1 MTNRFLTPLE
11 EHDYRRLVGRSARLW
26 GEWWYWIL
34 LTAIGMRLFVPV
46 PQVHWLRA
54 GQWCVVLAGFIAFL
68 SVPYLA
74 YELIAQRVKKGT
86 FEIERTLPYS
96 STGLIASKV
105 KVAALVTL
113 RWTLPLLAVCWL
125 ADPTLQSAKAYLA
138 GSFYLYPDS
147 PAAVFALPMVFV
159 WYVGLWGYMLLYMF
173 RVAISG
179 ESLIGLYGRFVF
191 WLLAIHVGLA
201 WANEAVVPEFRFPGS
216 VTAYLLIV
224 LLVEVLLFFYVFL
237 MFRSVRRRLRAFG

>member
-1 MTNRFLTPLE
+1 MSLKVLTE
-11 EHDYRRLVGRSARLW
+11 VEQYDYRRLIGDGARLW
-26 GEWWYWIL
+26 GEVWFWL
-34 LTAIGMRLFVPV
+34 LLVAIGMRLFVPV
-46 PQVHWLRA
+46 PLIHWLRA
-54 GQWCVVLAGFIAFL
+54 GQWCVVFAGFIAFL

-74 YELIAQRVKKGT
+74 YELIAQRVRKGT

-96 STGLIASKV
+96 SAGLILSKV
-105 KVAALVTL
+105 KVAVLVTL

-125 ADPTLQSAKAYLA
+125 ADPTLISAKVYLA
-138 GSFYLYPDS
+138 GSFYLNPDS
-147 PAAVFALPMVFV
+147 PAALLAVPMAFV

-173 RVAISG
+173 RVGISG

-201 WANEAVVPEFRFPGS
+201 WANGGVVPQPGYLGS
-216 VTAYLLIV
+216 VAAYLLIV
-224 LLVEVLLFFYVFL
+224 LLLEMLLLFYVFV